1 MVYLG
6 SRRWL
11 ESLNC
16 EVPPD
21 LDRPQPAD
29 QLAAEVCVAWGGKIR
44 GRFLIRDRL
53 RPEAEGTIA
62 LLRKNRIEC
71 ILLTGDKAPRAAELA
86 AQLGLSWQAELLPED
101 KFAAIRK
108 LARSGPTVMVG
119 DGINDAPA
127 LAGADVGVALADGS
141 DLARHS
147 ADVCLLTAD
156 LLRLPWLLALARQ
169 TVRTIRWNLVW
180 AFGYNLVGMG
190 LAAAGWLHP
199 AVAAAA
205 MTGSSL
211 FVVSQSLGLARF
223 PLETPEKEP
232 TA

>member
-1 MVYLG
+1 
-6 SRRWL
+6 
-11 ESLNC
+11 
-16 EVPPD
+16 
-21 LDRPQPAD
+21 
-29 QLAAEVCVAWGGKIR
+29 
-44 GRFLIRDRL
+44 
-53 RPEAEGTIA
+53 
-62 LLRKNRIEC
+62 
-71 ILLTGDKAPRAAELA
+71 
-86 AQLGLSWQAELLPED
+86 
-101 KFAAIRK
+101 
-108 LARSGPTVMVG
+108 
-119 DGINDAPA
+119 
-127 LAGADVGVALADGS
+127 
-141 DLARHS
+141 
-147 ADVCLLTAD
+147 
-156 LLRLPWLLALARQ
+156 LALARQ